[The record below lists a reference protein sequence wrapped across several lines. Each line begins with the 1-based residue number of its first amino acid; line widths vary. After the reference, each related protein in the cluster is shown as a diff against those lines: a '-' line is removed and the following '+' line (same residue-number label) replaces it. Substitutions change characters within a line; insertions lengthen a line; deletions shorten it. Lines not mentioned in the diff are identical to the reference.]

1 MDSNHLTAPPDP
13 NKRLKPLASDVQQQA
28 AAAHRLR
35 VFLDLV
41 RFEHTIFAL
50 PFAYIG
56 MVLAADGLPTLWQFV
71 WVTVAMA
78 AARTLA
84 FAINRVA
91 DRAYDARNPRTMN
104 RPTVTGQISAR
115 TVLSYAAV
123 SLVVLLV
130 AAALLDPLALML
142 SPFAVLFLVG
152 YSFTKRFTVLAHWI
166 LGFTDALAVGGGWI
180 AVRGSFF
187 SPDDLPAWLLIGAVT
202 FWIAGFDLIYA
213 CQDTEHDIA
222 EGLYAWP
229 ARYGNASALKLAQ
242 LNHIVFMIF
251 LVLAGWS
258 AGLGWPYTLAA
269 VLTAGMLIYEHSI
282 VSPDD
287 LSRVNVAFFNMNSYI
302 AVTLFAGT
310 LIALLI

>member
-1 MDSNHLTAPPDP
+1 MGSSTQRAKDSARARGLAPG
-13 NKRLKPLASDVQQQA
+13 SA
-28 AAAHRLR
+28 AYKAR

-56 MVLAADGLPTLWQFV
+56 MVLAAKGLPTLWQFV

-84 FAINRVA
+84 FAVNRLA

-104 RPTVTGQISAR
+104 RPTVTGAIDAR
-115 TVLSYAAV
+115 SVTIYAGVA
-123 SLVVLLV
+123 LVVLLI
-130 AAALLDPLALML
+130 AAALLDPLALEL
-142 SPFAVLFLVG
+142 SPIAVLFLVG
-152 YSFTKRFTVLAHWI
+152 YSFTKRFTVLAHWV

-187 SPDDLPAWLLIGAVT
+187 TPDDLPAWLLIAAVM

-213 CQDTEHDIA
+213 CQDYDHDVA
-222 EGLYAWP
+222 EGLHAWP
-229 ARYGNASALKLAQ
+229 ARHGIASALGLSR
-242 LNHIVFMIF
+242 LNHAAFLIL
-251 LVLAGWS
+251 LVLAGLA
-258 AGLGWPYTLAA
+258 AGMAWPYYAA
-269 VLTAGMLIYEHSI
+269 ALIVAGMLVYEHRL

-302 AVTLFAGT
+302 ALTIFAGT
-310 LIALLI
+310 CLALLV

>member
-1 MDSNHLTAPPDP
+1 MGSSTQRAKDSAQARGLQPGTA
-13 NKRLKPLASDVQQQA
+13 LY
-28 AAAHRLR
+28 RLR

-56 MVLAADGLPTLWQFV
+56 MVLAAGGLPALWDFV

-84 FAINRVA
+84 FAVNRLA

-104 RPTVTGQISAR
+104 RPTVTGTIDAR
-115 TVLSYAAV
+115 TVTRYAAV
-123 SLVVLLV
+123 SLAVLLI
-130 AAALLDPLALML
+130 AAALLDPLALAL
-142 SPFAVLFLVG
+142 APVAVLFLVG
-152 YSFTKRFTVLAHWI
+152 YSFTKRFTVLAHWV

-187 SPDDLPAWLLIGAVT
+187 TADDLPAWLLIGAVT

-213 CQDTEHDIA
+213 CQDTAHDIA
-222 EGLYAWP
+222 EGLHAWP
-229 ARYGNASALKLAQ
+229 ARFGNASALRAAK
-242 LNHIVFMIF
+242 LNHIVFLIL
-251 LVLAGWS
+251 LVLAGWA
-258 AGLGWPYTLAA
+258 AGLAWPYYLAA
-269 VLTAGMLIYEHSI
+269 ALTAALLIYEHRL

-302 AVTLFAGT
+302 AVTLLAGT
-310 LIALLI
+310 LAALLI

>member
-1 MDSNHLTAPPDP
+1 MGSATKRAKESARARGLQPDT
-13 NKRLKPLASDVQQQA
+13 LAYKV
-28 AAAHRLR
+28 R

-56 MVLAADGLPTLWQFV
+56 MVLTAEGLPTLWDFV

-84 FAINRVA
+84 FAVNRLA
-91 DRAYDARNPRTMN
+91 DRAYDARNPRTMQ
-104 RPTVTGQISAR
+104 RPSVTGAITPR
-115 TVLSYAAV
+115 TIGAFAGLSLA
-123 SLVVLLV
+123 VLLIS
-130 AAALLDPLALML
+130 AALLDPLALLL
-142 SPFAVLFLVG
+142 SPVAVFFLVG
-152 YSFTKRFTVLAHWI
+152 YSFTKRFTVLAHWV

-187 SPDDLPAWLLIGAVT
+187 SADDLPAWLLIGAVT

-213 CQDTEHDIA
+213 CQDYDHDVA
-222 EGLYAWP
+222 EGLHAWP
-229 ARYGNASALKLAQ
+229 ARYGIAGALFMAK
-242 LNHIVFMIF
+242 LNHAAFMAL
-251 LVLAGWS
+251 LVLAGI
-258 AGLGWPYTLAA
+258 AAELAWPYYVAA
-269 VLTAGMLIYEHSI
+269 ALTAIMLVYEHRL
-282 VSPDD
+282 VAPDD

-310 LIALLI
+310 LAALVI